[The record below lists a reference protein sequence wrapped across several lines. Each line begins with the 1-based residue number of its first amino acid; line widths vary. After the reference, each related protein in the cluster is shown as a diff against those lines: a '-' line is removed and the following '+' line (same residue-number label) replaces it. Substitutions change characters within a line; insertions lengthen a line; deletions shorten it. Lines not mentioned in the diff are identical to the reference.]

1 MKRTLATFAVF
12 LLPLYFT
19 AQEINI
25 SGNVKS
31 ENGSSVSGVNITDK
45 NTGKTATTDENGNFT
60 ISAHPND
67 ILEFMSP
74 EFSVY
79 TVEVSSKGSIQLS

>member
-1 MKRTLATFAVF
+1 MKKTLATFAVF
-12 LLPLYFT
+12 LLPLYFS

-25 SGNVKS
+25 TGNVKS

-60 ISAHPND
+60 ISANPKD
-67 ILEFMSP
+67 ILEFFAPDFLFIPLRFLP
-74 EFSVY
+74 EDNILLF
-79 TVEVSSKGSIQLS
+79 